1 MSRRPDIENALKR
14 VRSRYELVHAAVKR
28 TLQLLQEGDD
38 FFVRSDR
45 ELIKKT
51 FQAIEDIA
59 KGRVKII
66 RKNEIEENKKEES
79 KQT

>member
-1 MSRRPDIENALKR
+1 MARRPDIEKALTR
-14 VRSRYELVHAAVKR
+14 TTSRYELVHAAVKR

-38 FFVRSDR
+38 FFIRGER

-59 KGRVKII
+59 QGKVKIV
-66 RKNEIEENKKEES
+66 REES
-79 KQT
+79 GS